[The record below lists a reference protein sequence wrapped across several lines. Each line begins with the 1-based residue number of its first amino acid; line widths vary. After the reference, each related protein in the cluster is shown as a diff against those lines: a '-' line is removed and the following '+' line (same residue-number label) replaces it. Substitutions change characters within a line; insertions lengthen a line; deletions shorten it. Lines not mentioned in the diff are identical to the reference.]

1 MKGLLNELKQF
12 VTNIGK
18 GFTYI
23 FVELPKKALKL
34 DKIQPKKAERVNL
47 NVVQIDKKST
57 FGKIKDAIIEKY
69 ENLPSVKKK
78 KEAYE
83 ATLKPF
89 VLNPDGSDAI
99 KSESK
104 QMFEYVARN
113 EEGKII
119 KGYFAA
125 LSKLDVYSYL
135 TDRKMIVYSIVTN
148 STINFI
154 HGQSAAIS
162 TKMATKD
169 LVFWLTQLATY
180 IKAGIPLTDSV
191 KVLSQQDK
199 RRKYKPIYEDL
210 IYQLTMGQTF
220 SEALNRQGT
229 AFPALLINMI
239 KSAEM
244 TGSIEETLEEMSQYY
259 QEKEDNKKDI
269 ISALA
274 YPMIV
279 LLFAVVIVTF
289 MLVYIVPKFVDVY
302 ATMKAEVPKIT
313 QITLDFSAFLQTK
326 WMYLLSGIAAVIIT
340 YVVLYK
346 KVKAFRTFQ
355 QSIFMR
361 LPVIGTVMVSKEM
374 NMFARTFASLQK
386 NNVLLTDSID
396 VLAKITSNE
405 IYKDLE
411 MKTVQNLIRGNKM
424 SESFKDHWA
433 IPDIAYFMIVTGEST
448 GELAEMLDRVADFYA
463 KQQKNAI
470 GQIKTFIEP
479 VMILF
484 LAVIVGFIL
493 IAILVPMFGIYSTV
507 A

>member
-34 DKIQPKKAERVNL
+34 DKRQPKKAERVKL

-199 RRKYKPIYEDL
+199 RRKYSRYE
-210 IYQLTMGQTF
+210 
-220 SEALNRQGT
+220 
-229 AFPALLINMI
+229 
-239 KSAEM
+239 
-244 TGSIEETLEEMSQYY
+244 
-259 QEKEDNKKDI
+259 
-269 ISALA
+269 
-274 YPMIV
+274 
-279 LLFAVVIVTF
+279 
-289 MLVYIVPKFVDVY
+289 
-302 ATMKAEVPKIT
+302 
-313 QITLDFSAFLQTK
+313 
-326 WMYLLSGIAAVIIT
+326 
-340 YVVLYK
+340 
-346 KVKAFRTFQ
+346 
-355 QSIFMR
+355 
-361 LPVIGTVMVSKEM
+361 
-374 NMFARTFASLQK
+374 
-386 NNVLLTDSID
+386 
-396 VLAKITSNE
+396 NE
-405 IYKDLE
+405 
-411 MKTVQNLIRGNKM
+411 
-424 SESFKDHWA
+424 
-433 IPDIAYFMIVTGEST
+433 P
-448 GELAEMLDRVADFYA
+448 
-463 KQQKNAI
+463 
-470 GQIKTFIEP
+470 
-479 VMILF
+479 
-484 LAVIVGFIL
+484 
-493 IAILVPMFGIYSTV
+493 
-507 A
+507 